1 VTAWVAVLGWVTAA
15 LAGGLAAGW
24 RWRLG
29 QRLEAVAQASHEVR
43 GPLAAARLAVSLGE
57 RVGRLAPARLRALD
71 QELER
76 AARAV
81 ADLDAARQGWP
92 TPRLEPGPVDIQRLL
107 ADSVRAWEA
116 AAQDRSAQ
124 LVLGWSGQPVTVWGD
139 RVRLAQAVGNL
150 IANAVE
156 HGAGRVEVRGS
167 AWPDGVRIE
176 VRDRGPGLGAP
187 LSVLARS
194 RQRSDR
200 GRGLAIAGAVAA
212 RHGGRLAA
220 APSDSGARL
229 VLTLPRGVSDP
240 PAEVSGA

>member
-1 VTAWVAVLGWVTAA
+1 VTIWVAILGWVSAA
-15 LAGGLAAGW
+15 LAGGLAVSW

-29 QRLEAVAQASHEVR
+29 RRLEAVARASHEVR

-81 ADLDAARQGWP
+81 ADLDAARQGCP
-92 TPRLEPGPVDIQRLL
+92 TLRLEPGPVDMHRLL
-107 ADSVRAWEA
+107 ADSVQAWEA
-116 AAQDRSAQ
+116 AAQARGAE
-124 LVLGWSGQPVTVWGD
+124 LVLGWSGPPVTVWGD
-139 RVRLAQAVGNL
+139 PVRLAQAVGNL

-156 HGAGRVEVRGS
+156 HGGGPVEVRGS
-167 AWPDGVRIE
+167 SWPGGARVE
-176 VRDRGPGLGAP
+176 VWDRGPGLKAP

-194 RQRSDR
+194 RRRVDR

-220 APSDSGARL
+220 APTHAGARL
-229 VLTLPRGVSDP
+229 VLTLPLGMPDAPTQATGS
-240 PAEVSGA
+240 